1 MRIVFCDDDQQVL
14 VQLKKYLSEYFQTN
28 HLLQPEYAGYTSG
41 EELLEKEQRPEIAF
55 LDVEMP
61 GLSGIHVGAKLKQ
74 RNPYAKVFILT
85 SFPDYLDEAMKF
97 HVFRYLS
104 KPLDKKRL
112 FRNMKD
118 ALYQYSVDTC
128 PVAIETKEKSI
139 VCYADEIIMVEAADK
154 NAVVHTIQ
162 ASYETT
168 QPIKYWEKLLE
179 IGSFYQPYRSFIIN
193 MRYVNSY
200 SKNAIALVPPRGVG
214 YTAYLS
220 RRKYKD
226 FKNAHLLYLE
236 AMK

>member
-1 MRIVFCDDDQQVL
+1 MRIIFCDDDELIL
-14 VQLKKYLSEYFQTN
+14 VQLKRYLSEYFQIN
-28 HLLQPEYAGYTSG
+28 HLPQPEYAGYTSG
-41 EELLEKEQRPEIAF
+41 EELLEKEQHPEIVF

-74 RNPYAKVFILT
+74 RNPYAKIFILT

-128 PVAIETKEKSI
+128 PVTIETKEKSV
-139 VCYADEIIMVEAADK
+139 VCYADEIIMVEAVEK
-154 NAVVHTIQ
+154 SSIVHTTH
-162 ASYETT
+162 ATYETI
-168 QPIKYWEKLLE
+168 QPIRYWEKLLE
-179 IGSFYQPYRSFIIN
+179 VGCFYQPYRSFIIN
-193 MRYVNSY
+193 LRYVNSY
-200 SKNAIALVPPRGVG
+200 TRDSIILVPPKGTS